1 MGHHKKN
8 KSENRKIMLTAENLD
23 SKIKEFWPKNGP
35 STEEIEKYVKKYSK
49 EKIVIKCGGRVL
61 LDSVLFNNFIKDIA
75 ILKKLGLTPLLV
87 HGGGLGIK
95 KKLDELNIKSK
106 FIMGLRVTDEKMIK
120 IVEDVMTGFNK
131 EIVNAL
137 EKKSCK
143 AKSITIRE
151 NNVIYVQQKNQE
163 LGYVGSPTRIDDKL
177 IKNFIDKDFVPIV
190 APMGLDEKMQAYNI
204 NADTAAG
211 VLAISLKSRRLLLM
225 TDVEGVYD
233 ENKKLISEIKSAE
246 AENLIYNQTIHGGM
260 IPKIRTCINAVNNN
274 VKGVVIIDGRRPHS
288 ILFELF
294 SDQGAGT
301 LIRK

>member
-1 MGHHKKN
+1 
-8 KSENRKIMLTAENLD
+8 MLPAENLD
-23 SKIKEFWPKNGP
+23 NKIKEFWPKNGP
-35 STEEIEKYVKKYSK
+35 STEEVEKYVKKYSK

-61 LDSVLFNNFIKDIA
+61 LDADLFNSFIEDVVT
-75 ILKKLGLTPLLV
+75 LKKLGLSPLLV

-120 IVEDVMTGFNK
+120 IVEEVMTEFNK
-131 EIVNAL
+131 EIVSAL

-143 AKSITIRE
+143 AKSITISD
-151 NNVIYVQQKNQE
+151 NNVIYVQQKNKE
-163 LGYVGSPTRIDDKL
+163 LGYVGNPTRIDDKL

-204 NADTAAG
+204 NADTVAG
-211 VLAISLKSRRLLLM
+211 ALAVSLKSRRLLLM
-225 TDVEGVYD
+225 TDVEGVYN
-233 ENKKLISEIKSAE
+233 ENNKLISEIKSTE
-246 AENLIYNQTIHGGM
+246 AEKLIYNQTIHGGM
-260 IPKIRTCINAVNNN
+260 IPKIRTCINAVNNS
-274 VKGVVIIDGRRPHS
+274 VRGVVIIDGRKLHS

-294 SDQGAGT
+294 SDKGSGT